1 MERIEKIVFESGRLY
16 VFQTDDRF
24 GENEDVAALSGVY
37 DKNSRDGVVLEVS
50 SSDMRRFRPDM
61 LLPDTYRMARAAT
74 PAECQDF
81 FFNYGWA
88 MAMDAI
94 SRMLKR
100 MVD

>member
-24 GENEDVAALSGVY
+24 GEDIAALSGVY
-37 DKNSRDGVVLEVS
+37 DKSSCDGVVLEVS
-50 SSDMRRFRPDM
+50 SSDLRRFRSDM
-61 LLPDTYRMARAAT
+61 LLPDTYRMAKVAT
-74 PAECQDF
+74 PEECHDF

-100 MVD
+100 MAD

>member
-1 MERIEKIVFESGRLY
+1 MERIEDILFESGLLY
-16 VFQTDDRF
+16 VFAPDDRSADKSVVLA
-24 GENEDVAALSGVY
+24 GEY
-37 DKNSRDGVVLEVS
+37 DKSSREGVVLEVS
-50 SSDMRRFRPDM
+50 SSDMRHFRSDM

-74 PAECQDF
+74 PEECHDF

-100 MVD
+100 MAD

>member
-1 MERIEKIVFESGRLY
+1 
-16 VFQTDDRF
+16 
-24 GENEDVAALSGVY
+24 
-37 DKNSRDGVVLEVS
+37 
-50 SSDMRRFRPDM
+50 MRHFRSDM

-74 PAECQDF
+74 PEECNDF

-100 MVD
+100 MAD